1 MLFNAIETGSKLIM
15 QETNQQDMQQELIKD
30 MLKERRADRR
40 WRNIRSFLWLALF
53 AVMIYSIFHLV
64 SGKKSTSI
72 TDTHKKVAL
81 IRLNGM
87 IAPGRDFSAETIVP
101 ILKDAFESDKTSGLV
116 IDINSPGGTPVQA
129 AIIHDA
135 IVAMKKKYHKKVIMV
150 GEDLL
155 TSGAYYVAVAGDQI
169 YVNASTL
176 TGSIGVIIK
185 GFGFNEAM
193 KKLGIERRVYTA
205 GADKDRLDPFL
216 PQNPED
222 LKKIQEVMSEVHKN
236 FEQAVLEG
244 RKGRLKVA
252 DPSTLFTG
260 DFWSG
265 QTAVSLGLV
274 DGIGNLTDVMEKE
287 FGTSKFKEFGGSSN
301 LFRMLGGQLGSAFDT
316 MVYAL

>member
-1 MLFNAIETGSKLIM
+1 M
-15 QETNQQDMQQELIKD
+15 QDTNQHHLQDELVKD
-30 MLKERRADRR
+30 MLRERRADRR
-40 WRNIRSFLWLALF
+40 WRNIRSLLWLALF
-53 AVMIYSIFHLV
+53 ACLFYSVFHLV
-64 SGKKSTSI
+64 SGKKSTSA
-72 TDTHKKVAL
+72 TNNHKQVAL

-87 IAPGRDFSAETIVP
+87 IAPGREFSAETIVP
-101 ILKDAFESDKTSGLV
+101 VLKDAFESKQTTGLI

-135 IVAMKKKYHKKVIMV
+135 IVAMKKKYHKKVVVV

-155 TSGAYYVAVAGDQI
+155 TSGAYYVAVAADQI

-185 GFGFNEAM
+185 GFGFDEAM
-193 KKLGIERRVYTA
+193 KKIGIERRVYTA

-222 LKKIQEVMSEVHKN
+222 QKKIQEVMAEVHKN
-236 FEQAVLEG
+236 FEQAVLAG
-244 RKGRLKVA
+244 RKDRLKVA

-265 QTAVSLGLV
+265 QSALSLGLV
-274 DGIGNLTDVMEKE
+274 DGIGNLTDVAEKE
-287 FGTSKFKEFGGSSN
+287 FGTSRFKEFGGSPN
-301 LFRMLGGQLGSAFDT
+301 FIRMLGGQLGSAFDT
-316 MVYAL
+316 MIYAL